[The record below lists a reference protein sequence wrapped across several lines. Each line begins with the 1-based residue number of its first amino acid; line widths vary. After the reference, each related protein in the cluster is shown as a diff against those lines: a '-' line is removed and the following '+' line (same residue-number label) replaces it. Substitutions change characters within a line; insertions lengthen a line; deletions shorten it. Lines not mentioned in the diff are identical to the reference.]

1 MLASSS
7 LVSFIRDEGGENMP
21 WCRFVVMKE
30 KLQLRF
36 TYKSFLHTSVHINVT
51 RARMEF
57 WGINIP
63 LWQRKQLLVQR
74 QQNLTEFLVIWIS
87 STRNPASFVLVGRS
101 RLNKK
106 TFTYNHKLSR
116 LYWLNFSLQKQLSV
130 GFNKLHTFK
139 MIAKRYVQKTT
150 KGA

>member
-1 MLASSS
+1 MREGRICHDAGLLLWKKSYNYVS
-7 LVSFIRDEGGENMP
+7 LIRAFYIRP
-21 WCRFVVMKE
+21 
-30 KLQLRF
+30 
-36 TYKSFLHTSVHINVT
+36 YTSTSQEQEWNSEALIY
-51 RARMEF
+51 
-57 WGINIP
+57 P

-116 LYWLNFSLQKQLSV
+116 LYWLNFSLQKQHSV